1 MKVKARV
8 AIRMTK
14 TPVPVKEHARVRL
27 MLSPA
32 LLAECTVRGWP
43 TKVPNRRSVLGVQD
57 LDFKK

>member
-1 MKVKARV
+1 MKVKARI

-14 TPVPVKEHARVRL
+14 TPVPAKEHTRVRL

-43 TKVPNRRSVLGVQD
+43 TKVPNRRSVIGSPSLG
-57 LDFKK
+57 L